1 MKIRIFVLSLLTLL
15 FVLNMEVDAQ
25 SHKMKKGYLKKKNK
39 FVSKYKGGSIHFTK
53 NKRYL
58 SFGVNVNALNYFGDL
73 APNPGIGSTD
83 ISFTRPGFGIMASYR
98 YTPALSIVAGL
109 NWGRLRGDDFESA
122 DPYDESGSY
131 RYVRNLSFRNDIYE
145 FMAGVQYDFI
155 PNHGTFLN
163 RLKIV
168 PYAFA
173 GVSLIYHNPKAQVP
187 DVNVFTGETMPNA
200 GEWVALK
207 PLGTEGQYSDAYDV
221 KPYSLIQPAIPLG
234 IGGRFAVNQRLDLSL
249 EIGYRILFTDYIDDV
264 GGLYVDL
271 GALDSDLARVMS
283 DRSRE
288 EVAVNSG
295 IRRDENAISEATLA
309 PYDYVSKYN
318 GETYRVYPGYGDEHP
333 DNLRGDQSNDQLF
346 VTTIRISYILTGS
359 FQRAK
364 FR

>member
-15 FVLNMEVDAQ
+15 FVLNLDVDAQ
-25 SHKMKKGYLKKKNK
+25 SYKRKKGYLKKKNRLI
-39 FVSKYKGGSIHFTK
+39 SRYKGGSVHFSK

-83 ISFTRPGFGIMASYR
+83 ISFTRPGFGITASYR
-98 YTPALSIVAGL
+98 YSPAISIVAGL

-173 GVSLIYHNPKAQVP
+173 GVSLIYHNPKALVP

-200 GEWVALK
+200 GEWVALE
-207 PLGTEGQYSDAYDV
+207 PLGTAGQYSDAYDV

-234 IGGRFAVNQRLDLSL
+234 IGGRFAVTQRLDLSL

-288 EVAVNSG
+288 EVAVNAG
-295 IRRDENAISEATLA
+295 LQRDFEAINQTASLYT
-309 PYDYVSKYN
+309 YTSDYN
-318 GETYRVYPGYGDEHP
+318 GETYTVYRGYGHEHP